1 MNTRELIVKQ
11 IRPQIASAL
20 ISDDMTSDERFQN
33 LVLRPICK
41 LQVPIF
47 IEVFKNYAHKHKSVF
62 YGLTIEKR
70 IDYIENALQKDMKLR
85 NSLKGMVIG
94 LFTTE
99 EYLIYIK
106 NSSSLNKRMMSIVK
120 DQLLGN
126 IQLLEKPELLVAA
139 V

>member
-1 MNTRELIVKQ
+1 MNRELNIKQ
-11 IRPQIASAL
+11 IRPEIASAL
-20 ISDDMTSDERFQN
+20 ISDDMTSEERFQN

-41 LQVPIF
+41 LQVPLF
-47 IEVFKNYAHKHKSVF
+47 VVVFKNYAQKHKGVF
-62 YGLTIEKR
+62 YGLTLEKR

-99 EYLIYIK
+99 EYLVYK
-106 NSSSLNKRMMSIVK
+106 SNSSALNKRLMSIVK
-120 DQLLGN
+120 DQLLGH
-126 IQLLEKPELLVAA
+126 IQLLEKPELLKA

>member
-1 MNTRELIVKQ
+1 MNTREPKIKQ
-11 IRPQIASAL
+11 IRPEIASAL
-20 ISDDMTSDERFQN
+20 ISDDMTSEERFQN

-41 LQVPIF
+41 FQLLLFV
-47 IEVFKNYAHKHKSVF
+47 EVFKNYAQKHKSVF
-62 YGLTIEKR
+62 YGLSIEKR

-94 LFTTE
+94 LFTTD

-106 NSSSLNKRMMSIVK
+106 NSSSLNKRMISIVK

-126 IQLLEKPELLVAA
+126 IQLLEKPELLTA